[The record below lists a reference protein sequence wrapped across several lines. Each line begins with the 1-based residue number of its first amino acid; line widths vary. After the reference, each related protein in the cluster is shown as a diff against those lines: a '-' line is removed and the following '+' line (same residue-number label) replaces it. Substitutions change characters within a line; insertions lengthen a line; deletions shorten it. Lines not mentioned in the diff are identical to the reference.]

1 MGFLATLAG
10 VADARLL
17 ELGRPGR
24 GVILDVTQTGTML
37 ESDDGVEETICIFIL
52 EVRRPG
58 TPAYFATT
66 RQRFPW
72 HQLVELELGHTVV
85 SVRIHPRHADVVV
98 IDWDAPLMLEPL
110 TVEPLTAG

>member
-10 VADARLL
+10 VADAKLL
-17 ELGRPGR
+17 ELGLPGR

-52 EVRRPG
+52 KVRRPG
-58 TPAYFATT
+58 EAAYYATT

-72 HQLVELELGHTVV
+72 HQLDELEPGQTLV
-85 SVRIHPRHADVVV
+85 SVRIHPRHADCVV
-98 IDWDAPLMLEPL
+98 IDWDAPLTLEPPM
-110 TVEPLTAG
+110 TGD